1 MQILHQKQISQKIKR
16 LAIQVLENNYDE
28 NELIIAGINNN
39 GLRFANLIVDE
50 LKKMAIGKVIT
61 LTSIRLNPANPVGT
75 EVTIDLPV
83 ESLNGKTILIVDDVA
98 NTGRT
103 IFYAVKPLL
112 SILPKKI
119 ETIVLVDRKHKA
131 FPIAIT
137 YYGISLATTFQEHI
151 DVNLDEPAVYL
162 V

>member
-1 MQILHQKQISQKIKR
+1 
-16 LAIQVLENNYDE
+16 
-28 NELIIAGINNN
+28 
-39 GLRFANLIVDE
+39 
-50 LKKMAIGKVIT
+50 
-61 LTSIRLNPANPVGT
+61 
-75 EVTIDLPV
+75 
-83 ESLNGKTILIVDDVA
+83 VA

-112 SILPKKI
+112 DILPKKI

-151 DVNLDEPAVYL
+151 DVKLDEPAVYL